1 LYILDT
7 NTLIYFFKGVG
18 KVDETLLSK
27 SPNDIYIPSIVLFEL
42 QSGIE
47 KSMHP
52 AKRKKQL
59 NLLVSH
65 VNIVDFGTK
74 EAESAA
80 KIRADLEKKGMP
92 IGPYDTL
99 IAGTALA
106 KNAILVTHNI
116 KEFGRITALKIED
129 WYCA

>member
-1 LYILDT
+1 MYILDT
-7 NTLIYFFKGVG
+7 NTLIYFFKGIG

-27 SPNDIYIPSIVLFEL
+27 SPNDIYIPSIVLSEL
-42 QSGIE
+42 KLGIA

-52 AKRKKQL
+52 AKRTNQL

-65 VNIVDFGTK
+65 VNINDFGTR

-80 KIRADLEKKGMP
+80 KIRADLERKGLP
-92 IGPYDTL
+92 IGSYDTL
-99 IAGTALA
+99 IAGTAMA
-106 KNAILVTHNI
+106 ANAILVTHNI
-116 KEFGRITALKIED
+116 KEFGRIKALTFED